1 MIHFPAIW
9 WLFPATSMLLLV
21 FSLFLTRSGIR
32 EKALLQKVFV
42 ALGALLGFVA
52 LALPFFEQPVFYV
65 PIINYGLGIPLAV
78 IGLVGRIYPMVYLQR
93 QGTTTAMDSV
103 AKLVDSGP
111 YAWVRHPQYTAGLVM
126 LLGWFLAWGAWY
138 ALGWLPLIAGMIYAQ
153 ARIEE
158 KYILERLF
166 GEAYAA
172 YRERVGMLLPRLAE
186 KDAVRIT
193 TGFLGG
199 LRRTDCHAARHFRD
213 FTRQPCP
220 TRLDVQCHWSTLP
233 GRCGLACLLSG
244 SDVDS
249 QPACHRGGR
258 RVGRFGD
265 CRLGARLYRA
275 QARRACFGGVALL
288 ALLVGGGFVPVFIG
302 LVAAVARRPG
312 TLPARLPRLA
322 FLAALWPWP
331 LVLMALWLPGS
342 WLLGHFFGP
351 AMLSVG
357 GLLFLVFDIGL
368 PVLAAG
374 VSLLPSHLK
383 SMLVTAS
390 LWMGAR
396 LVNFSWG
403 RKGGVSW
410 GYFLGILSILHAF
423 VHLLYAGQ
431 ALRFF
436 ELRPGLA
443 CRMVPGSSRG

>member
-42 ALGALLGFVA
+42 ALGALLGFVS

-172 YRERVGMLLPRLAE
+172 YREQVGMLLPRLAE
-186 KDAVRIT
+186 KDAVCIT
-193 TGFLGG
+193 TGFLGSYAG
-199 LRRTDCHAARHFRD
+199 LIAMQHGIFEILQGSHAPPGLLFNAIGP
-213 FTRQPCP
+213 PCQADAVWHACFP
-220 TRLDVQCHWSTLP
+220 ALTLIP
-233 GRCGLACLLSG
+233 NLLVTGVAAVLAGLAIAVWAFAFIG
-244 SDVDS
+244 RR
-249 QPACHRGGR
+249 RGGL
-258 RVGRFGD
+258 G
-265 CRLGARLYRA
+265 LGAL
-275 QARRACFGGVALL
+275 ALL

-302 LVAAVARRPG
+302 LVAAVAGSLGRS
-312 TLPARLPRLA
+312 PARLPRLA

-331 LVLMALWLPGS
+331 LVLLALWLPGS

-368 PVLAAG
+368 PVLVAA
-374 VSLLPSHLK
+374 S
-383 SMLVTAS
+383 AI
-390 LWMGAR
+390 AR
-396 LVNFSWG
+396 NF
-403 RKGGVSW
+403 REV
-410 GYFLGILSILHAF
+410 
-423 VHLLYAGQ
+423 
-431 ALRFF
+431 
-436 ELRPGLA
+436 
-443 CRMVPGSSRG
+443 CT

>member
-172 YRERVGMLLPRLAE
+172 YREQVGMLLPRLAE
-186 KDAVRIT
+186 KDAVCIT
-193 TGFLGG
+193 TGFLGSYAG
-199 LRRTDCHAARHFRD
+199 LIAMQHGIFEILQGSHAPPGLLFNAIGP
-213 FTRQPCP
+213 PCQADAVWHACFP
-220 TRLDVQCHWSTLP
+220 ALTLIP
-233 GRCGLACLLSG
+233 NLLVTGVAAVLAGLAIAVWALAFIG
-244 SDVDS
+244 RR
-249 QPACHRGGR
+249 RGGL
-258 RVGRFGD
+258 G
-265 CRLGARLYRA
+265 LGAL
-275 QARRACFGGVALL
+275 ALL

-302 LVAAVARRPG
+302 LVAAVAGSLGRS
-312 TLPARLPRLA
+312 PARLPRLA

-331 LVLMALWLPGS
+331 LVLLALWLPGS

-368 PVLAAG
+368 PVLVAA
-374 VSLLPSHLK
+374 S
-383 SMLVTAS
+383 AI
-390 LWMGAR
+390 AR
-396 LVNFSWG
+396 NF
-403 RKGGVSW
+403 REV
-410 GYFLGILSILHAF
+410 
-423 VHLLYAGQ
+423 
-431 ALRFF
+431 
-436 ELRPGLA
+436 
-443 CRMVPGSSRG
+443 CT

>member
-126 LLGWFLAWGAWY
+126 LLGWFLVWGAWY

-172 YRERVGMLLPRLAE
+172 YREQVGMLLPRLAE
-186 KDAVRIT
+186 KDAVCIT
-193 TGFLGG
+193 TGFLGSYAG
-199 LRRTDCHAARHFRD
+199 LIAMQHGIFEILQGSHAPPGLLFNAIGP
-213 FTRQPCP
+213 PCQADAVWHACFP
-220 TRLDVQCHWSTLP
+220 ALTLIP
-233 GRCGLACLLSG
+233 NLLVTGVAAVLAGLAIAVWAFAFIG
-244 SDVDS
+244 RR
-249 QPACHRGGR
+249 RGGL
-258 RVGRFGD
+258 G
-265 CRLGARLYRA
+265 LGAL
-275 QARRACFGGVALL
+275 ALL

-302 LVAAVARRPG
+302 LVAAVAGSLGRS
-312 TLPARLPRLA
+312 PARLPRLA

-331 LVLMALWLPGS
+331 LVLLALWLPGS

-368 PVLAAG
+368 PVLGAA
-374 VSLLPSHLK
+374 S
-383 SMLVTAS
+383 AI
-390 LWMGAR
+390 AR
-396 LVNFSWG
+396 NF
-403 RKGGVSW
+403 REVC
-410 GYFLGILSILHAF
+410 A
-423 VHLLYAGQ
+423 
-431 ALRFF
+431 
-436 ELRPGLA
+436 
-443 CRMVPGSSRG
+443 

>member
-42 ALGALLGFVA
+42 ALGALLGFAA

-166 GEAYAA
+166 GEAYAV
-172 YRERVGMLLPRLAE
+172 YREQVGMLLPRLAE

-199 LRRTDCHAARHFRD
+199 YAGLIAMQHGIFEILQGSHAPPGLLFNAIGP
-213 FTRQPCP
+213 PCQADAVWHACFP
-220 TRLDVQCHWSTLP
+220 ALTLIP
-233 GRCGLACLLSG
+233 NLLVTGVAAVLAGLAIAVWALAFIG
-244 SDVDS
+244 RR
-249 QPACHRGGR
+249 RGGL
-258 RVGRFGD
+258 G
-265 CRLGARLYRA
+265 LGAL
-275 QARRACFGGVALL
+275 ALL

-302 LVAAVARRPG
+302 LVAAAAGSLGRS
-312 TLPARLPRLA
+312 PARLPRLA

-331 LVLMALWLPGS
+331 LVLLALWLPGS

-368 PVLAAG
+368 PVLAA
-374 VSLLPSHLK
+374 
-383 SMLVTAS
+383 AS
-390 LWMGAR
+390 AIAR
-396 LVNFSWG
+396 NF
-403 RKGGVSW
+403 REVC
-410 GYFLGILSILHAF
+410 A
-423 VHLLYAGQ
+423 
-431 ALRFF
+431 
-436 ELRPGLA
+436 
-443 CRMVPGSSRG
+443 

>member
-9 WLFPATSMLLLV
+9 WLFPATSLLLLV
-21 FSLFLTRSGIR
+21 FSLFLTRSGSR
-32 EKALLQKVFV
+32 ENALLQKVFV

-65 PIINYGLGIPLAV
+65 PIINYGLGIPLAM

-172 YRERVGMLLPRLAE
+172 YREQVGMLLPRLAE
-186 KDAVRIT
+186 KDAVCIT
-193 TGFLGG
+193 TGFLGSYAG
-199 LRRTDCHAARHFRD
+199 LIAMQHGIFEILQGSHAPPGLLFNAIGP
-213 FTRQPCP
+213 PCQADAVWHACFP
-220 TRLDVQCHWSTLP
+220 ALTLIP
-233 GRCGLACLLSG
+233 NLLVTGVAAVLAGLAIAVWAFAFIG
-244 SDVDS
+244 RR
-249 QPACHRGGR
+249 RGGL
-258 RVGRFGD
+258 G
-265 CRLGARLYRA
+265 LGAL
-275 QARRACFGGVALL
+275 ALL

-302 LVAAVARRPG
+302 LVAAVAGSLGRS
-312 TLPARLPRLA
+312 PARLPRLA

-331 LVLMALWLPGS
+331 LVLLALWLPGS

-368 PVLAAG
+368 PVLVAA
-374 VSLLPSHLK
+374 S
-383 SMLVTAS
+383 AI
-390 LWMGAR
+390 AR
-396 LVNFSWG
+396 NF
-403 RKGGVSW
+403 REV
-410 GYFLGILSILHAF
+410 
-423 VHLLYAGQ
+423 
-431 ALRFF
+431 
-436 ELRPGLA
+436 
-443 CRMVPGSSRG
+443 CT

>member
-1 MIHFPAIW
+1 MIHFPTIW

-21 FSLFLTRSGIR
+21 LSLFLTRSGIR

-172 YRERVGMLLPRLAE
+172 YREQVGMLLPRLAE
-186 KDAVRIT
+186 KDAVCIT
-193 TGFLGG
+193 TGFLGSYAG
-199 LRRTDCHAARHFRD
+199 LIAMQHGIFEILQGSHAPPGLLFNAIGP
-213 FTRQPCP
+213 PCQADAVWHACFP
-220 TRLDVQCHWSTLP
+220 ALTLIP
-233 GRCGLACLLSG
+233 NLLVTGVAAVLAGLAIAVWALAFIG
-244 SDVDS
+244 RR
-249 QPACHRGGR
+249 RGGL
-258 RVGRFGD
+258 G
-265 CRLGARLYRA
+265 LGAL
-275 QARRACFGGVALL
+275 ALL

-302 LVAAVARRPG
+302 LVAAVAGSLGRS
-312 TLPARLPRLA
+312 PARLPRLA

-331 LVLMALWLPGS
+331 LVLLALWLPGS

-368 PVLAAG
+368 PVLGAA
-374 VSLLPSHLK
+374 S
-383 SMLVTAS
+383 AI
-390 LWMGAR
+390 AR
-396 LVNFSWG
+396 NF
-403 RKGGVSW
+403 REVC
-410 GYFLGILSILHAF
+410 A
-423 VHLLYAGQ
+423 
-431 ALRFF
+431 
-436 ELRPGLA
+436 
-443 CRMVPGSSRG
+443 

>member
-172 YRERVGMLLPRLAE
+172 YREQVGMLLPRLAE
-186 KDAVRIT
+186 KDAVCIT
-193 TGFLGG
+193 TGFLGSYAG
-199 LRRTDCHAARHFRD
+199 LIAMQHGIFEILQGSHAPPGLLFNAIGP
-213 FTRQPCP
+213 PCQADAVWHACFP
-220 TRLDVQCHWSTLP
+220 ALTLIP
-233 GRCGLACLLSG
+233 NLLVTGVAAVLAGLAIAVWALAFIG
-244 SDVDS
+244 RR
-249 QPACHRGGR
+249 RGGL
-258 RVGRFGD
+258 G
-265 CRLGARLYRA
+265 LGAL
-275 QARRACFGGVALL
+275 ALL

-302 LVAAVARRPG
+302 LVAAVAGSLGRS
-312 TLPARLPRLA
+312 PARLPRLA

-331 LVLMALWLPGS
+331 LVLLALWLPGS

-368 PVLAAG
+368 PVLAA
-374 VSLLPSHLK
+374 
-383 SMLVTAS
+383 AS
-390 LWMGAR
+390 AIAR
-396 LVNFSWG
+396 NF
-403 RKGGVSW
+403 REVC
-410 GYFLGILSILHAF
+410 A
-423 VHLLYAGQ
+423 
-431 ALRFF
+431 
-436 ELRPGLA
+436 
-443 CRMVPGSSRG
+443 